1 MKIFLSHSSKNKP
14 LIREVKRHLP
24 EHINSWLDEKD
35 ILIGDDLG
43 NTIRNGIESS
53 NDFVVIFIDTASVN
67 SDWVKKELA
76 WSLEKERELN
86 RTFVLPILLEKEAW
100 DMVTPREFCD
110 RKYLSCLDFSES
122 SIRQLANNLIA
133 ELFALLSREIDFKKS
148 FENTKTNPA
157 LQLLDEADSFISKIA
172 DEIRV
177 IVFPYRKL
185 NPLDIFDLFKELDDN
200 EIIGALNQIQFNE
213 LLLRLKNQGF
223 LSGLVF
229 NGRHIY
235 IDEEHY
241 NWKTEM
247 FIEGKKKIANKGIS
261 FIKSNYVIALDAGSS
276 TLELAKHISQG
287 LKMRIWKNLK
297 VVTNS
302 IPAAN
307 ELLTTSSEMGFDDE
321 NTDLMLFIVGGR
333 IRPNTLAVVT
343 TNEKE
348 QCTQFRDILDK
359 LGGADVCFV
368 GTNGIQ
374 KDHFFTTHNN
384 IEVLNKKDLL
394 KQSKKKV
401 ILSDSS
407 KFGIIENEQFATFD
421 DEITIITNEG
431 SKSETLKEYVEF
443 LKDYKTSIIIV

>member
-14 LIREVKRHLP
+14 LVREVKRHLP
-24 EHINSWLDEKD
+24 EHIKSWLDEKD

-43 NTIRNGIESS
+43 SSIRNGIESS
-53 NDFVVIFIDTASVN
+53 SDFVVIFIDSASVK
-67 SDWVKKELA
+67 SSWVKKELS
-76 WSLEKERELN
+76 WSLEKESELN
-86 RTFVLPILLEKEAW
+86 RTFILPILLDNESW
-100 DMVTPREFCD
+100 QMVEPKEFCN

-133 ELFALLSREIDFKKS
+133 ELFALLSREVDFKKNFAS
-148 FENTKTNPA
+148 QKLNPA
-157 LQLLDEADSFISKIA
+157 LQLLDEADSFIAKIA
-172 DEIRV
+172 DEIREV
-177 IVFPYRKL
+177 VFPYRKL
-185 NPLDIFDLFKELDDN
+185 NPLDIFELFKQLDNN
-200 EIIGALNQIQFNE
+200 EIIGSLNQKQFNQ

-241 NWKTEM
+241 SWKTEM
-247 FIEGKKKIANKGIS
+247 FVEGKKKIANKGIS
-261 FIKSNYVIALDAGSS
+261 FIKSNNVVALDAGST

-297 VVTNS
+297 IVTNS

-321 NTDLMLFIVGGR
+321 NTDLTLFITGGR

-343 TNEKE
+343 TDQDVSN
-348 QCTQFRDILDK
+348 TQFSYILNK

-368 GTNGIQ
+368 GTNGIS
-374 KDHFFTTHNN
+374 KDYSFTTHNN
-384 IEVLNKKDLL
+384 IEVLNKKDILRL
-394 KQSKKKV
+394 SKKKV

-407 KFGIIENEQFATFD
+407 KFGIIESEQFATFD
-421 DEITIITNEG
+421 EEITVITNKGDKIEI
-431 SKSETLKEYVEF
+431 LNEYQEF
-443 LKDYKTSIIIV
+443 LKKHKTSIIVV